1 MTDEADELDAQAP
14 GAIVALSMELHPG
27 EANGTDEET
36 DAVTAHNNDFI
47 LNFLGPQPG
56 RCPDSGQPAKYLVF
70 PGKFPLQPP
79 AIHR

>member
-1 MTDEADELDAQAP
+1 VTDEADELDAQAP

-47 LNFLGPQPG
+47 LNLM
-56 RCPDSGQPAKYLVF
+56 
-70 PGKFPLQPP
+70 
-79 AIHR
+79 

>member
-47 LNFLGPQPG
+47 LNFL
-56 RCPDSGQPAKYLVF
+56 
-70 PGKFPLQPP
+70 
-79 AIHR
+79 